1 MNKLKLI
8 IAREFFT
15 KVKNK
20 TFLLMTVLSPLL
32 MVAMGVLIFFI
43 SKSSNEKKRT
53 VSYINQSNL
62 FLAEDF
68 ENTTTLE
75 FIDVS
80 SFPLEEAKEAVKS
93 TEQYGLLYIPKIE
106 DVDDISKNIQFFSN
120 KSPSVIFTERL
131 EKKLSK
137 RLSLLK
143 MKTLNIDTEQV
154 EKSKIKT
161 KIKLSNFDG
170 DKTSKMENSIKL
182 AIGMGAG
189 YIILLF
195 IMIYGTMVMRSVIE
209 EKTSRIIEI
218 IVSSVKPFQLLL
230 GKVIGTAG
238 ASFLQITIWGILLSV
253 FYLGILPLLGI
264 DTNAQVTPEQMELMN
279 NVTKDVEL
287 QMGIGI
293 FMEQLVKIA
302 FPFFLF
308 FIGGYLL
315 YSALYAAIGAAV
327 DNETDTQ
334 QFVMIIMMPLVLA
347 MYIGAVVVVNDPHGS
362 IATIFSMIPFTS
374 PIVML
379 MRIPLGVPT
388 WQIVVSLVLLFLTF
402 LAMIWL
408 AGKIYRVG
416 ILMHGKKASYKDLYK
431 WLKY

>member
-53 VSYINQSNL
+53 ISYINQSNL

-68 ENTTTLE
+68 ENTKTLE

-80 SFPLEEAKEAVKS
+80 STPLEAAKEAVKN
-93 TEQYGLLYIPKIE
+93 TEQYGLLYIPNI
-106 DVDDISKNIQFFSN
+106 DNVDDISKNIQFFSN

-143 MKTLNIDTEQV
+143 MAALNIDTEQV

-161 KIKLSNFDG
+161 KMKLSNFDG

-238 ASFLQITIWGILLSV
+238 ASFLQITIWGILLSI

-279 NVTKDVEL
+279 NATKNVEL

-293 FMEQLVKIA
+293 GVEQLVKIA

-379 MRIPLGVPT
+379 MRIPLGVPI
-388 WQIVVSLVLLFLTF
+388 WQIVVSLVLLYLTF

-416 ILMHGKKASYKDLYK
+416 ILMHGKKASFKDLYK